1 MIARRATLADLP
13 DILRMGAAFHA
24 ASPVH
29 QSIPFASD
37 SLQQFCEQAFDN
49 TEVGFWVAADGD
61 RIAGMAAAVIFPSYF
76 NHTATI
82 VQELFWWV
90 DSDARG
96 TGAGKQ
102 LIESIEQWAADLDA
116 KAVFMIALAD
126 KNEEKMQNVYARR
139 GYRPL
144 ERTFIREVM

>member
-1 MIARRATLADLP
+1 MIARRAEPADLP

-24 ASPVH
+24 ASPVR
-29 QSIPFASD
+29 QSIPLDTD
-37 SLQQFCEQAFDN
+37 SFQQFCKQAFDN
-49 TEVGFWVAADGD
+49 PAVGFWVAADGD
-61 RIAGMAAAVIFPSYF
+61 RVAGMAAAVIFPSYF
-76 NHTATI
+76 NNTATI

-90 DSDARG
+90 DPDARG

-102 LIESIEQWAADLDA
+102 LIESIEQWAEKLDA
-116 KAVFMIALAD
+116 KVVFMIALAD

>member
-1 MIARRATLADLP
+1 MIARRAAAADLSA
-13 DILRMGAAFHA
+13 ILRMGAAFHA

-29 QSIPFASD
+29 QSIPFD
-37 SLQQFCEQAFDN
+37 PNSLQQFCEQAFDS
-49 TEVGFWVAADGD
+49 TEIGFWVAADGD

-76 NHTATI
+76 NSTVTV

-90 DSDARG
+90 DPDARG

-102 LIESIEQWAADLDA
+102 LIESIEQWAVDLDA